1 MKGLSLMAD
10 ILSPAQRRTLPA
22 RQALAAKFSSPEEKS
37 AHFRSLAHRSHER
50 RLTLSGDEVAALEHA
65 YRLLGGI
72 VERPQQGRA
81 AEPAPKE
88 AADAVA

>member
-1 MKGLSLMAD
+1 MKGLSFMAD

-22 RQALAAKFSSPEEKS
+22 RQALAAKFSSPEAKS

-50 RLTLSGDEVAALEHA
+50 RLTLSGDEAAALLRFHE
-65 YRLLGGI
+65 LLGSI
-72 VERPQQGRA
+72 VKRTQSGTA
-81 AEPAPKE
+81 AAPARKE

>member
-1 MKGLSLMAD
+1 MKGLSFMAD

-22 RQALAAKFSSPEEKS
+22 RQALAATFSSPEAKS

-50 RLTLSGDEVAALEHA
+50 RLTLSGDEAAALEHV
-65 YRLLGGI
+65 YQLLGGI
-72 VERPQQGRA
+72 VDRTQRGA
-81 AEPAPKE
+81 AAGTARKE

>member
-1 MKGLSLMAD
+1 MAEP
-10 ILSPAQRRTLPA
+10 LTPAQRRTLPA
-22 RQALAAKFSSPEEKS
+22 RQALAAKFSSPEAKS

-50 RLTLSGDEVAALEHA
+50 RLTLSGDEAAALEHI

-72 VERPQQGRA
+72 VDRTQQGKA
-81 AEPAPKE
+81 AGPARKE